1 MLVSVLVLD
10 GFVQRVG
17 NDRNHFVALRD
28 PVVSSIEP
36 SRRTWTD
43 REICL
48 CAPCSRTAGHL
59 PARVDTRQMQ
69 RAGILQQ
76 NGRSRIPS
84 TRELPHDEGRI
95 FLIASDEIV
104 LTACSNTLQ

>member
-1 MLVSVLVLD
+1 MLVSVLVLED
-10 GFVQRVG
+10 FVQRVG
-17 NDRNHFVALRD
+17 NDRNHFVALRE
-28 PVVSSIEP
+28 PVVSFIGP
-36 SRRTWTD
+36 SCRTWTD
-43 REICL
+43 REICR
-48 CAPCSRTAGHL
+48 CAPGSRTL
-59 PARVDTRQMQ
+59 PVRVDTVQMQ

-84 TRELPHDEGRI
+84 TREVPHDEGRT

>member
-1 MLVSVLVLD
+1 MRVSVLVLED
-10 GFVQRVG
+10 FAQRVG

-28 PVVSSIEP
+28 SVVSSMGPLAEP
-36 SRRTWTD
+36 G
-43 REICL
+43 
-48 CAPCSRTAGHL
+48 RTAKSASALRAAGPRAPL
-59 PARVDTRQMQ
+59 PARVDTVQMQ

-76 NGRSRIPS
+76 NGHSRVPS
-84 TRELPHDEGRI
+84 TREVPHDEGRT